1 MVLMTIVVAS
11 LTALSTSSLCGMSE
25 SPEIHWMKMKE
36 EKELMELW
44 MKEVQGFYDMRASRK
59 Y

>member
-1 MVLMTIVVAS
+1 MTIVVAS
-11 LTALSTSSLCGMSE
+11 LTALSTSSLRGMSE

-44 MKEVQGFYDMRASRK
+44 MKEVQGFYDMRASRN